1 MGLKEGDVI
10 ALVAPN
16 FPDTVLGFLGGLSGG
31 LVITPINP
39 YYTVGKLLYDIF
51 RYFDSKSI
59 HVRVIFKMEIKEE
72 SKLSVLLRYRYA

>member
-16 FPDTVLGFLGGLSGG
+16 FPDTVLGFFGGLSGG

-39 YYTVGKLLYDIF
+39 YYTVGKLLYDVIL
-51 RYFDSKSI
+51 DISI
-59 HVRVIFKMEIKEE
+59 QSLYMC
-72 SKLSVLLRYRYA
+72 A